1 MKKKFTLFAV
11 CMALFVL
18 VGCSKAAEVVTASSF
33 CGRIVSVDANVVTV
47 EVAKLSSGAT
57 RQDVED
63 ALQSGKKL
71 TYTGEDRTVTVQN
84 LDLISDESQPDSRA
98 GLSLL
103 QVGDC
108 VWLELITDE
117 KGQENVTG
125 LTVLTTTAAQ

>member
-1 MKKKFTLFAV
+1 MKKYFALAAG

-18 VGCSKAAEVVTASSF
+18 VGCNKAAEVVTASSF
-33 CGRIVSVDANVVTV
+33 CGRIVAVDANVVTV
-47 EVAKLSSGAT
+47 EVAKLNAGVT
-57 RQDVED
+57 QQDVED
-63 ALQSGKKL
+63 ALQNGKKL
-71 TYTGEDRTVTVQN
+71 VYTGVDRTVTVQN

-117 KGQENVTG
+117 NGQEDVTG
-125 LTVLTTTAAQ
+125 LTVLTTEAQ